1 MKTVIA
7 ACLIT
12 MVCLTWG
19 LSSLVNGLIGPTE
32 TGATYRVSKS
42 GSAMLSS
49 TASPADR
56 NAYVPGN
63 R

>member
-19 LSSLVNGLIGPTE
+19 LSSLVQALIGPTD
-32 TGATYRVSKS
+32 TGPTYRVSKS
-42 GSAMLSS
+42 GAAMLSS
-49 TASPADR
+49 TASPANQDT
-56 NAYVPGN
+56 YVPGN